1 MRVSNTTRGTTL
13 GTAVEFADSPLKRR
27 VGLLGHSSLPSG
39 EGLWLKPCDSIH
51 TFGMKF
57 PIDVVFLGKD
67 HQVLDVR
74 PGMVPGQVVEFCP
87 AHSVLELPSGTLAL
101 TQTQIGDRLEL
112 AVSNLSQLLAVAAV
126 LVLFILVGVN

>member
-13 GTAVEFADSPLKRR
+13 GTAIEFADSPLKRR
-27 VGLLGHSSLPSG
+27 IGLLGHSNLPPG

-51 TFGMKF
+51 TYGMKF

-74 PGMVPGQVVEFCP
+74 PGMVPGQVVEFFP

-101 TQTQIGDRLEL
+101 TQTQIGDQLKL
-112 AVSNLSQLLAVAAV
+112 VVSDVSQLLAIAAV